1 MAAGTWAQLLTGTA
15 PKVRWPLDFA
25 HDPFARARRFRI
37 FTVTD
42 DATKEYLAARGRY
55 RDLGPPRCAG
65 PRGAHRAG
73 LGKPDLWHRDHLERD
88 AGLERGDERGLA
100 LHRARQAYAR
110 HGIYKAF
117 TSRMRDDLLN
127 ETLAFGPEH
136 ARRPRCRPDWPTAT
150 PPDPIRRP
158 ATRPPRPMPSNA
170 PDRAS
175 GQFSTAGSGFSRIKV
190 TRQGRSSQV
199 FL

>member
-37 FTVTD
+37 FTMTD

-65 PRGAHRAG
+65 PCGAHRAG
-73 LGKPDLWHRDHLERD
+73 LGKLDLWNRVHLERD

-100 LHRARQAYAR
+100 LHRARQADAR
-110 HGIYKAF
+110 HGIYKAL

-136 ARRPRCRPDWPTAT
+136 ARRPLADRMADCNAARPRSAPGYQT
-150 PPDPIRRP
+150 PAAHAVQR
-158 ATRPPRPMPSNA
+158 SL
-170 PDRAS
+170 RAS

-190 TRQGRSSQV
+190 TRPGRSSQV